1 MTSELHSLIIYI
13 LFGYSLLYPA
23 VLLCLRLFS
32 IEHPLQRVQ
41 IYLLALVIPPA
52 GFVLYHTLLTKR
64 CQASPYGLAGRE
76 TLHLLCYHS
85 TNLLG
90 LIMPLLG
97 VLTVL
102 GILKAAA
109 AWLLITRL
117 RARSAT
123 PAADLLRRIEITL
136 RTRCLSMNISQPEL
150 IFSSKSGY
158 SAFTAGFFRPV
169 LVINTSLADQLK
181 NHELDILITHEL
193 VHIKKRDTLKG
204 WLLQL
209 FKNLTFIN
217 PLSHMLLGRFF
228 LERECLC
235 DRSALKL
242 TGLSAQTYVAAL
254 LKIWRLQ
261 LTEKSFRPW
270 TASAFSGR
278 SRETEYRIGSLI
290 KREAQNRLAPLP
302 FFALLISLLTGSI
315 IFLGLIC

>member
-1 MTSELHSLIIYI
+1 MTGELHSLIIYV

-23 VLLCLRLFS
+23 ALLCLRIFS
-32 IEHPLQRVQ
+32 IENPRQRLQ

-64 CQASPYGLAGRE
+64 CQAPPYSLAGGE

-90 LIMPLLG
+90 LFMPLLG

-102 GILKAAA
+102 VILKAAA
-109 AWLLITRL
+109 AWLLIARL
-117 RARSAT
+117 RARIVT
-123 PAADLLRRIEITL
+123 PAGDLLRRIETTL
-136 RTRCLSMNISQPEL
+136 RTRCLSMDISQPEL
-150 IFSSKSGY
+150 ILSSKPGY
-158 SAFTAGFFRPV
+158 SAFTAGLVRPV
-169 LVINTSLADQLK
+169 LVLNIGLADQLTDC
-181 NHELDILITHEL
+181 ELDILITHEL

-209 FKNLTFIN
+209 LKNLTFIN
-217 PLSHMLLGRFF
+217 PLSHMLLERFF

-242 TGLSAQTYVAAL
+242 TGLSAQTYAAAL
-254 LKIWRLQ
+254 LKVWRLQ
-261 LTEKSFRPW
+261 LNEKSLRPW
-270 TASAFSGR
+270 TASFFSGR
-278 SRETEYRIGSLI
+278 SREMEYRIGSLI
-290 KREAQNRLAPLP
+290 KREAHNRMAPLP
-302 FFALLISLLTGSI
+302 FYALLISLLTGSI